1 MSEATNNNLTVD
13 ALMIGD
19 PISQHHGIKCC
30 PAIHE
35 ATEERYIV
43 KFISIPASQVQLDA
57 LLLTGAYP
65 TPAQAMEYFR
75 DRAEE
80 VLQEVKILNKLH
92 TMEGFLPFTQA
103 EIRQKEDGVGFE
115 VCLISPY
122 KRSLARQMQLNPLT
136 HLGAVNLGLDLCA
149 ALAICRRAGYLYVD
163 LKPSN
168 IYITP
173 TQGYRISDLGFITL
187 SSLKYAS
194 YPEQYRSSY
203 TAPEI
208 VDAMSTLNDR
218 IDIYALGLILYQVY
232 NNCEL
237 PAELGGE
244 LPPPAYADYEIA
256 EIILKA
262 CHPDP
267 EKRWAD
273 PLQMG
278 QAIVA
283 YMQRNNVNDT
293 PIVPPPV
300 EIPPEPVTE
309 EVTEPDT
316 ATEVDISDDPVAMLA
331 SILSAPAEPVVD
343 LEAKPEISVDVPKE
357 DSSEADTA
365 TVETEDVT
373 EEVEAVTEEVEAVT
387 EEADLESSAEED
399 QSSDDTAVAEGVPVP
414 LISDEAEQD
423 DISLDL
429 SFIADLTDDE
439 TAPTEENTAEI
450 KIDLVSEEVQDML
463 ARADELISHEL
474 PEPAVAPDPIDVPF
488 PPPIVVMDDTE
499 EDNADSA
506 DAPIIDISNIVVSD
520 DETEAAEDDQ
530 SVSTEDAE
538 DAPTEEVT
546 EDEATVETEAIEDNT
561 AELEVSEYYSDR
573 KKSHKKHP
581 KLVRNLL
588 IIAGSIALLI
598 ALIIGGIMFYQQYYL
613 QPINSF
619 LIDGSVDSLTVEL
632 SAPIGDD
639 LLTVVCTDTFGN
651 TRTQKVVNGR
661 VHFTNLAPN
670 TQYRVEV
677 KISGFHRLTGATTG
691 TYTTAAQTE
700 ILNFTAV
707 AGPEDGSVKLSFAVN
722 GPDTDYWTIA
732 YSTGN
737 SPEEFTAPFPGHTVI
752 ISNLTVNS
760 EYLFR
765 LIPSDEQY
773 LTGTWMLRYTAPEII
788 YAQELAVNSFK
799 DGVLVAAWKSP
810 EGMEVQS
817 WTVRC
822 YNENGYDQT
831 ITTTET
837 QVEFTELDH
846 AYGYIIEVTAD
857 GMTQST
863 TTSVTANPIT
873 ITSVNI
879 TEETEDT
886 LTVTWDFSGQIP
898 EDGWVLNYSIDGSEY
913 IPVECQNNSAQ
924 ISKYPGSLYQFDVI
938 RKGNVTFF
946 GMSQTYQVSAPG
958 LFSGYEVEA
967 SEMDLSLF
975 LTPAQ
980 EDWQADDLVDTDF
993 TNTFKAGDKA
1003 AVLVQLQKKP
1013 KKSEDSISIVYVV
1026 RDENG
1031 VPVSLTKETKTW
1043 KKLWDGKLCTLVIP
1057 TMPNVAG
1064 NYTIDIYMNDQQI
1077 NIEPLTFSIT

>member
-1 MSEATNNNLTVD
+1 MSEATNNNLSVD

-75 DRAEE
+75 GRAEE
-80 VLQEVKILNKLH
+80 VLQEVQVLSKLH
-92 TMEGFLPFTQA
+92 TMEGFLPFSHG

-122 KRSLARQMQLNPLT
+122 KRSLARQMQLKPLT

-173 TQGYRISDLGFITL
+173 NQSYRISDLGFITL

-208 VDAMSTLNDR
+208 VDAMSALNDR
-218 IDIYALGLILYQVY
+218 MDIYALGLILYQVY

-278 QAIVA
+278 QAIVS
-283 YMQRNNVNDT
+283 YMQRNSVNDT

-300 EIPPEPVTE
+300 EVPPEPVVE
-309 EVTEPDT
+309 EVEVVEEPELV
-316 ATEVDISDDPVAMLA
+316 AETEVSDDPAAMLA
-331 SILSAPAEPVVD
+331 NILGAPTKPVTES
-343 LEAKPEISVDVPKE
+343 EAVPEISVETTGDEPVVE
-357 DSSEADTA
+357 DA
-365 TVETEDVT
+365 ET
-373 EEVEAVTEEVEAVT
+373 VT
-387 EEADLESSAEED
+387 EEAEPTEEVSIQEED
-399 QSSDDTAVAEGVPVP
+399 PSSEDHT
-414 LISDEAEQD
+414 SDEDDATVPIDENEETD

-439 TAPTEENTAEI
+439 TAPTEENAAEI

-474 PEPAVAPDPIDVPF
+474 PEPAVAPEPIDVPF
-488 PPPIVVMDDTE
+488 PAPIILVDEAAEDTA
-499 EDNADSA
+499 EDEN
-506 DAPIIDISNIVVSD
+506 APIIDIDNLAVANDNADATD
-520 DETEAAEDDQ
+520 DAE
-530 SVSTEDAE
+530 SVTDEDAE
-538 DAPTEEVT
+538 APQEEDLTEEEDGEGT
-546 EDEATVETEAIEDNT
+546 EEDV

-573 KKSHKKHP
+573 QKLKKKHP
-581 KLVRNLL
+581 NLVRNLL

-613 QPINSF
+613 QPIDSF

-632 SAPIGDD
+632 GSSVSDD
-639 LLTVVCTDTFGN
+639 LLSVVCTDTFGN

-661 VHFTNLAPN
+661 VRFTNLAPN

-677 KISGFHRLTGATTG
+677 KIGGFHRLTGATTG

-700 ILNFTAV
+700 IINFNAV
-707 AGPEDGSVKLSFAVN
+707 AGPEDGSVKLSFTVN

-737 SPEEFTAPFPGHTVI
+737 SPEEFTDPFPGHTVI

-765 LIPSDEQY
+765 LIPSDDQY
-773 LTGTWMLRYTAPEII
+773 LTGTWMLRYTAPEIV
-788 YAQELAVNSFK
+788 YAQELTISSCTN
-799 DGVLVAAWKSP
+799 GVLVATWNAP
-810 EGMEVQS
+810 EGMEIQS

-822 YNENGYDQT
+822 YNENGYDKT
-831 ITTTET
+831 ISTTET

-846 AYGYIIEVTAD
+846 AYGYIIDVTAD
-857 GMTQST
+857 GMTKGT
-863 TTSVTANPIT
+863 TTSVTADPIT
-873 ITSVNI
+873 ITGVTV

-886 LTVTWDFSGQIP
+886 LTVTWEFSGKAP
-898 EDGWVLNYSIDGSEY
+898 EDGWVLDYTIDGGEH
-913 IPVECQNNSAQ
+913 IQLECQDNTAQ
-924 ISKYPGSLYQFDVI
+924 VPKYPGSLYQFDVI
-938 RKGNVTFF
+938 RKGNISFF
-946 GMSQTYQVSAPG
+946 GMSQSYQVIAPS
-958 LFSGYEVEA
+958 LFTGYEVTA
-967 SEMDLSLF
+967 SDMDLSLF

-980 EDWQADDLVDTDF
+980 DGWEASDLDDTDY
-993 TNTFKAGDKA
+993 TNTFKVGDKA
-1003 AVLVQLQKKP
+1003 AILIQLQKKP
-1013 KKSEDSISIVYVV
+1013 KKSEDNVSIVYVV
-1026 RDENG
+1026 RTENG

-1043 KKLWDGKLCTLVIP
+1043 KKLWDNKLCTLTVP
-1057 TMPNVAG
+1057 KLPDVVG
-1064 NYTIDIYMNDQQI
+1064 NYTIDIYINDQQI
-1077 NIEPLTFSIT
+1077 NIEPLAFSVA